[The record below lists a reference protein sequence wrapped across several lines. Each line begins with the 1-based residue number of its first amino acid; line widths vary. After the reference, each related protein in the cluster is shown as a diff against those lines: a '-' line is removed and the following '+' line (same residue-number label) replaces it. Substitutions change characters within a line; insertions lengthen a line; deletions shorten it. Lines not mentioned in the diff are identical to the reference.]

1 MSDPQK
7 YLIIL
12 ACPDAH
18 KMLVKK
24 SGFLWIYL
32 LLIFT
37 LLANY
42 IYFLRPTERT
52 QIIWLLE
59 SVFEIQAFC

>member
-32 LLIFT
+32 LLIFM

-52 QIIWLLE
+52 QII
-59 SVFEIQAFC
+59 